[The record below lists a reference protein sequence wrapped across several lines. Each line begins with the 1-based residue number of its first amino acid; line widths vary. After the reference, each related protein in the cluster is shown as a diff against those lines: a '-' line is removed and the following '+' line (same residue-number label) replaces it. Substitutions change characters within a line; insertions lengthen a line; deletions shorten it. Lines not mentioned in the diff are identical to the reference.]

1 MLCCNVMATFTQ
13 CCVSAGKEENGIAA
27 CFDRYGH
34 LEKAHTGLDGV
45 SATHTGLIPESL
57 STAWR

>member
-1 MLCCNVMATFTQ
+1 MATFTQ